1 MLNSDFLLADSALL
15 SVQAAL
21 VALPGRGAPEPL
33 ERLGGRAWALV
44 LPISIA
50 AVVAAIA
57 LDPAV
62 AGWLTWVALVAVPP
76 LAAAALGWAARG
88 ARPALGLLALP
99 LLAVAW
105 ADAGELAGAA
115 AAAALT
121 ALSCVTLGRLLA
133 VAVPGNWLKAGI
145 VAMALIDAVLVFGNQ
160 LQAPDAILNAA
171 LPGPGLPQLQYLNL
185 HAASL
190 GYGDVFVAGV
200 MGGLLAAERAP
211 QWPVALLVLALSGA
225 WDTLFLAF
233 NTLPA
238 TVPVAAALL
247 IAETVRRRRRA
258 EPAAVGEPVTRGPM
272 TTPPA
277 GLVALRGPFTG
288 ASAHPLSS

>member
-1 MLNSDFLLADSALL
+1 MLNGDFLLADSALI
-15 SVQAAL
+15 SVQATL
-21 VALPGRGAPEPL
+21 VALPGRGIPEPL

-62 AGWLTWVALVAVPP
+62 ADWLTWVALLAVPP

-88 ARPALGLLALP
+88 ARPALALLALP
-99 LLAVAW
+99 LLALAW
-105 ADAGELAGAA
+105 ADMGELAGAA
-115 AAAALT
+115 AAATLT

-133 VAVPGNWLKAGI
+133 GAVPGTWLKAGI
-145 VAMALIDAVLVFGNQ
+145 VAMAIIDAVLVFGNQ

-171 LPGPGLPQLQYLNL
+171 LAGPGLPQLQYLDL
-185 HAASL
+185 RAASL

-200 MGGLLAAERAP
+200 LGGLLAAERAP
-211 QWPVALLVLALSGA
+211 QWPVALLVLALSVA

-233 NTLPA
+233 DTLPA

-247 IAETVRRRRRA
+247 IAEAVRRRRRA
-258 EPAAVGEPVTRGPM
+258 KPAAVGEKVTRGPM
-272 TTPPA
+272 TRPPA
-277 GLVALRGPFTG
+277 AATLG
-288 ASAHPLSS
+288 S